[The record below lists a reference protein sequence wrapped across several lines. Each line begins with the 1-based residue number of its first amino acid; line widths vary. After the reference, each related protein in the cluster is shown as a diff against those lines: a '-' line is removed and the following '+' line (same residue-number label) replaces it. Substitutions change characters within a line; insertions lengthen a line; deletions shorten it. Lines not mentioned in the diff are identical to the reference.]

1 MTNNNIFLNTY
12 EDPRTLRTKKALHKS
27 LSNKLKYKKLKQI
40 SVSEI
45 TDQANINRST
55 FYLHYSNLDDLYL
68 EIEEYLYEQYQEKL
82 KEFQAK
88 IDFMKID
95 QQSLETEEAELL
107 KQTFAFLQ
115 INKEY
120 SAVILEE
127 SSANSF
133 LNKIVKQGEK
143 VYLLKQKT
151 KLAPSDKVETKY
163 SYTFTSNGLVAVI
176 KQWLADGMI
185 ESPEEMSKLAYKLLY
200 L

>member
-1 MTNNNIFLNTY
+1 
-12 EDPRTLRTKKALHKS
+12 
-27 LSNKLKYKKLKQI
+27 
-40 SVSEI
+40 
-45 TDQANINRST
+45 
-55 FYLHYSNLDDLYL
+55 
-68 EIEEYLYEQYQEKL
+68 LYEQYQEKL